1 MELSG
6 DAAVVSGSGNRK
18 RKRHVQQ
25 HSLEY
30 PCVSRLRH
38 RRLLAFLSRHDYDS
52 TFDAL
57 VQETSVLF
65 RVGHIQALVR
75 QGRWADAASYVNRF
89 VPPSR
94 VLTDAGL
101 VFHEFLY
108 IHHVLD
114 CIVAGDHL
122 RGAQVAAS
130 YQRHVRDN
138 PNPSHGAIKLIRILL
153 TILHCHPI
161 RAFLN
166 WHLVRYKAAEIIKDL
181 IPQIPEFNDLL
192 KLPKGCPLLLSVRR
206 DITQDYHVMQQTGLQ
221 ISSVILVCLVS
232 PAFVDFP
239 LSLDFRTFSDKSLQA
254 GVLRDGYPFKHS
266 CNEAIQISKR
276 IELSSLATLGGYLL
290 SFLIP
295 ENIAG
300 VTGAPIGL
308 DSPANSYGIS
318 TQTIADMMRPL
329 IISDI
334 GQGSVA
340 RNNPTRPETTAHQ
353 AISPTTQ
360 QITTEF
366 VQHSESQFQEYN
378 SQMDGRVRIVE
389 SGMKRSRSFGGGCS
403 SSVEISS

>member
-166 WHLVRYKAAEIIKDL
+166 WHLARYKAAEIIKDL

-192 KLPKGCPLLLSVRR
+192 KLPKGGPIKPHNILPIGSHRR
-206 DITQDYHVMQQTGLQ
+206 RHVKNEDRIPAPDIARFYLQKKRGLPSSTICQERYYTGL
-221 ISSVILVCLVS
+221 SRN
-232 PAFVDFP
+232 A
-239 LSLDFRTFSDKSLQA
+239 A
-254 GVLRDGYPFKHS
+254 
-266 CNEAIQISKR
+266 NW
-276 IELSSLATLGGYLL
+276 LAD
-290 SFLIP
+290 I
-295 ENIAG
+295 IG

-389 SGMKRSRSFGGGCS
+389 SGMKRRILGEENFMTNN
-403 SSVEISS
+403 

>member
-25 HSLEY
+25 HSFEY

-192 KLPKGCPLLLSVRR
+192 KLPKGGPIKPHNILPIGSSSHRR
-206 DITQDYHVMQQTGLQ
+206 RHVKNEDRIPAADIARFYLQKKRGLPSSTICQERYYTGL
-221 ISSVILVCLVS
+221 SRN
-232 PAFVDFP
+232 A
-239 LSLDFRTFSDKSLQA
+239 A
-254 GVLRDGYPFKHS
+254 
-266 CNEAIQISKR
+266 NW
-276 IELSSLATLGGYLL
+276 LAD
-290 SFLIP
+290 IV
-295 ENIAG
+295 G

>member
-25 HSLEY
+25 HSFEY

-192 KLPKGCPLLLSVRR
+192 KLPKGGP
-206 DITQDYHVMQQTGLQ
+206 IKPHN
-221 ISSVILVCLVS
+221 IL
-232 PAFVDFP
+232 
-239 LSLDFRTFSDKSLQA
+239 
-254 GVLRDGYPFKHS
+254 
-266 CNEAIQISKR
+266 
-276 IELSSLATLGGYLL
+276 
-290 SFLIP
+290 
-295 ENIAG
+295 
-300 VTGAPIGL
+300 PIG
-308 DSPANSYGIS
+308 
-318 TQTIADMMRPL
+318 
-329 IISDI
+329 
-334 GQGSVA
+334 
-340 RNNPTRPETTAHQ
+340 
-353 AISPTTQ
+353 
-360 QITTEF
+360 
-366 VQHSESQFQEYN
+366 
-378 SQMDGRVRIVE
+378 
-389 SGMKRSRSFGGGCS
+389 S
-403 SSVEISS
+403 SSHRRRHVKNEDRIPAADIARFYLQKKRGFNKQNQQYY

>member
-6 DAAVVSGSGNRK
+6 DAAVVSGCRNRK

-38 RRLLAFLSRHDYDS
+38 RRLLAFLSRHDYHS

-65 RVGHIQALVR
+65 RVGHIQELVR

-94 VLTDAGL
+94 VRTGEAGL

-130 YQRHVRDN
+130 YQAPRQGQPQPLPWRHQAHTH
-138 PNPSHGAIKLIRILL
+138 PPHHSPLPS
-153 TILHCHPI
+153 
-161 RAFLN
+161 N
-166 WHLVRYKAAEIIKDL
+166 
-181 IPQIPEFNDLL
+181 
-192 KLPKGCPLLLSVRR
+192 
-206 DITQDYHVMQQTGLQ
+206 QDYHVMHQTGLQ

-254 GVLRDGYPFKHS
+254 GV
-266 CNEAIQISKR
+266 
-276 IELSSLATLGGYLL
+276 
-290 SFLIP
+290 
-295 ENIAG
+295 
-300 VTGAPIGL
+300 TGAPVGL

-318 TQTIADMMRPL
+318 TQTIAGFQLTLRVLLCRHDA
-329 IISDI
+329 
-334 GQGSVA
+334 SVD
-340 RNNPTRPETTAHQ
+340 H
-353 AISPTTQ
+353 
-360 QITTEF
+360 
-366 VQHSESQFQEYN
+366 
-378 SQMDGRVRIVE
+378 
-389 SGMKRSRSFGGGCS
+389 
-403 SSVEISS
+403 

>member
-6 DAAVVSGSGNRK
+6 DAAVVSGCRNRK
-18 RKRHVQQ
+18 RKRHMQQ
-25 HSLEY
+25 QYSLEY
-30 PCVSRLRH
+30 PRVSRLRH

-75 QGRWADAASYVNRF
+75 QGRWADAASYANRF
-89 VPPSR
+89 APPSR
-94 VLTDAGL
+94 VRTDAGL

-122 RGAQVAAS
+122 RGAQVAAR

-138 PNPSHGAIKLIRILL
+138 PDPSPGAIKLIRILI
-153 TILHCHPI
+153 TILHCRPI

-192 KLPKGCPLLLSVRR
+192 KLPKGGPIKPHNILPIGSSSHRR
-206 DITQDYHVMQQTGLQ
+206 RYVKNEDRISAPDIARFYLQKKRGLPSSTICQERYYTGLSRNAANWLAD
-221 ISSVILVCLVS
+221 II
-232 PAFVDFP
+232 
-239 LSLDFRTFSDKSLQA
+239 DKSLQA

-266 CNEAIQISKR
+266 CNE
-276 IELSSLATLGGYLL
+276 
-290 SFLIP
+290 
-295 ENIAG
+295 G

>member
-1 MELSG
+1 MEEVSRVPRVIITPPGFILLYSNGPLPPLTRAEFFPFQLKRLRILATMELSG
-6 DAAVVSGSGNRK
+6 DAAVVSGCRNRK
-18 RKRHVQQ
+18 RKRHMQQ
-25 HSLEY
+25 QYSLEY

-75 QGRWADAASYVNRF
+75 QGRWADAASYANRF
-89 VPPSR
+89 APPSR
-94 VLTDAGL
+94 VRTDAGL

-122 RGAQVAAS
+122 RGAQVAAR

-138 PNPSHGAIKLIRILL
+138 PDPSPGAIKLIRILI
-153 TILHCHPI
+153 TILHCRPI
-161 RAFLN
+161 RIFDTDTHDTCA
-166 WHLVRYKAAEIIKDL
+166 
-181 IPQIPEFNDLL
+181 LL
-192 KLPKGCPLLLSVRR
+192 CAGCLLLLSVRR

-254 GVLRDGYPFKHS
+254 GVLHDGYPFQHS
-266 CNEAIQISKR
+266 CNE
-276 IELSSLATLGGYLL
+276 
-290 SFLIP
+290 
-295 ENIAG
+295 G

-389 SGMKRSRSFGGGCS
+389 SGMKRRILGEENFMTNN
-403 SSVEISS
+403 